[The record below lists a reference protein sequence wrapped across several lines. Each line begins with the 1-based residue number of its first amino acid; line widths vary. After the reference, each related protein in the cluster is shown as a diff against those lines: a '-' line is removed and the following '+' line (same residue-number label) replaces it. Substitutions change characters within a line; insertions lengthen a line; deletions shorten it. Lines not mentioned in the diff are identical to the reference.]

1 MRIFVTGGT
10 GFIGSNFLNAASEAG
25 HQVIAHRRPGSTP
38 PIPVSDAVKWQEAQL
53 ENWLSDLPSE
63 KCPPPQG
70 QALVHF
76 AAYGVTPANASWE
89 NCFKI
94 NVIDSIRC
102 WQNACEAGIRRFVI
116 AGSCFEYGRSAE
128 ATEFLTTETPLLP
141 TAAYH
146 ASKAAASMGAI
157 AFCSEKRVN
166 LSILRLF
173 HVFGEGEAQDRFWP
187 ALRRAALAGED
198 FPMTLGEQ
206 IRDFIPVEDV
216 AAQFLEDLEDSP
228 SPGKVRL
235 RNIGTGH
242 PQSLRNFAETWWQ
255 RWGACGKLKFGA
267 KPYREGEVMRYVPH
281 I

>member
-10 GFIGSNFLNAASEAG
+10 GFIGSHFLNAANDAG

-38 PIPVSDAVKWQEAQL
+38 PIPVADAVQWQEATL
-53 ENWLSDLPSE
+53 ESWLSKASPE
-63 KCPPPQG
+63 KCSAPQE
-70 QALVHF
+70 QAFVHF
-76 AAYGVTPANASWE
+76 AAYGVAPANASWE
-89 NCFKI
+89 NCFKV

-102 WQNACEAGIRRFVI
+102 WQITWYEAGIRRFVI

-157 AFCSEKRVN
+157 AFCSEKNVN

-173 HVFGEGEAQDRFWP
+173 HVFGEGEAPDRLWP

-198 FPMTLGEQ
+198 FPMTFGEQ

-216 AAQFLEDLEDSP
+216 AAQFLDDLEDSP
-228 SPGKVRL
+228 IAGKVRL
-235 RNIGTGH
+235 RNIGYWPPPIP
-242 PQSLRNFAETWWQ
+242 PQLCGDLVATLGSAWQ
-255 RWGACGKLKFGA
+255 AQVRSQTL
-267 KPYREGEVMRYVPH
+267 PQR
-281 I
+281 